1 MLTSEEE
8 NYILS
13 NAYVPE
19 HSVGLITSLSDGV
32 PYLIDDYFCCRKEYW
47 LIVIGYPL
55 QKNFTAEGFE
65 AFINSLTKRFQPKLL
80 SVIAP
85 VLSPAFS
92 ATCKERERDFY
103 YTMDPQLPLIR
114 GSVKRNLRKSALILT
129 VERSRN
135 MDDGHQELIQEF
147 RDRVRP
153 SVQVENLLYKMPH
166 FVQQNDQSL
175 VLNAR
180 DSNHKL
186 TAFYV
191 VDLAPKNFANYII
204 GCHSKKNYVLG
215 ASDLLLFEL
224 IKLSKECRK
233 SYIHLGLGVNDGVRR
248 FKEKWGGKPTHRYE
262 MCELVL
268 KKHSFLSAVLSM
280 QKKLMHFRC
289 Y

>member
-13 NAYVPE
+13 NAYIPE
-19 HSVGLITSLSDGV
+19 HSVGLITSLSNGV
-32 PYLIDDYFCCRKEYW
+32 PYLIDDYFCCCKENW
-47 LIVIGYPL
+47 VIVIGYPL
-55 QKNFTAEGFE
+55 RKNFTTEEFE
-65 AFINSLTKRFQPKLL
+65 AFLNSLTKTFRPTLL
-80 SVIAP
+80 SLIAP
-85 VLSPAFS
+85 ELSPAFS
-92 ATCKERERDFY
+92 ATCEERESDFY
-103 YTMDPQLPLIR
+103 YTLDAQSPVIR
-114 GSVKRNLRKSALILT
+114 SGIERNLRKSASVLN

-147 RDRVRP
+147 TDRVRP
-153 SVQVENLLYKMPH
+153 SVQVENLLHKMPH
-166 FVQQNDQSL
+166 FVERNDQSL

-180 DSNHKL
+180 NSNHKL
-186 TAFYV
+186 VAFYV
-191 VDLAPKNFANYII
+191 VDLAAKNFANYII

-224 IKLSKECRK
+224 IKLSKECNK

-268 KKHSFLSAVLSM
+268 KKHSFLSAILSM
-280 QKKLMHFRC
+280 QKKLMHFRHC
-289 Y
+289 